1 MKYLKSYNEQMNPK
15 KILIGG
21 ALAASL
27 ATGCSKD
34 DDSFNLSL
42 PKLPNQV
49 DTTQVD
55 SEKVDQKIDKV
66 DKIENTEKQI
76 KQSTKNKPPKKKKS
90 KVLNFKSFF
99 KKKK

>member
-27 ATGCSKD
+27 ASGCSK

-76 KQSTKNKPPKKKKS
+76 KPKKKKGR
-90 KVLNFKSFF
+90 VLKFKSFF
-99 KKKK
+99 KKSKK

>member
-76 KQSTKNKPPKKKKS
+76 KPKKKKG
-90 KVLNFKSFF
+90 KVLKFKSFF
-99 KKKK
+99 KKSKK

>member
-34 DDSFNLSL
+34 DDFINVSV
-42 PKLPNQV
+42 PKISQV

-76 KQSTKNKPPKKKKS
+76 KPKKKKG
-90 KVLNFKSFF
+90 KVLKFKSFF
-99 KKKK
+99 KKSKK

>member
-1 MKYLKSYNEQMNPK
+1 MKYLKSYNEEMNPK

-34 DDSFNLSL
+34 DDFINVSV
-42 PKLPNQV
+42 PKISQV

-55 SEKVDQKIDKV
+55 SDKVDQKVDKV

-76 KQSTKNKPPKKKKS
+76 KQPIKNKPPKKKKS